1 MVVLREEAGLE
12 RAGTGRQS
20 CRVAVLAGLIFALL
34 VPSAKAA
41 SSNKFLLV
49 SDIHFDPMADPA
61 LVAELAAAD
70 ATQWEAILQR
80 SKLTRFSQ
88 YGQDTNW
95 WLLQSALDQ
104 MRKTLPRPSFVMYT
118 GDLLAHGFPKAFQSA
133 THDDAPQHYRAFVLK
148 TVQFLALEFQKRF
161 PHTTIL
167 VSPGN
172 NDEECGD
179 YSIRAGGTFLSD
191 TASLAQQLAQG
202 GATFTEEW
210 KALGSYNVPHP
221 ALSGV
226 RILSLNTVFFS
237 NNYHATSFPQGCANV
252 SSNGPAELLAWLASN
267 LAAAKQAHQR
277 VWLMFHIPPGI
288 DGYASAHKRE
298 TADAA
303 TNPSA
308 NSSCADS
315 IVPMWVP
322 EWTTRFDALLET
334 YQDTVLASFSGHTH
348 TDDFRL
354 ISSTGVNRGFV
365 LVDPPVSPVYDQN
378 PSFRVVTFASDGTL
392 ADQAT
397 YYLTNLKA
405 ASSTVHGKWKRE
417 YQFSRKWNVQRLDLA
432 SLGKIYDEIQSI
444 PGSRPQWLKLYNVS
458 TAAAVVEPDSI
469 RGLYCAIGALSVSA
483 YATCYC
489 GTAPGQAASA
499 AKP

>member
-1 MVVLREEAGLE
+1 MLRKKAGLQ
-12 RAGTGRQS
+12 RVGTGRQS
-20 CRVAVLAGLIFALL
+20 YLVALLITLTFLASL

-41 SSNKFLLV
+41 TNKFLLV
-49 SDIHFDPMADPA
+49 SDIHFDPMADPT
-61 LVAELAAAD
+61 LVAELAAAEP
-70 ATQWEAILQR
+70 AQWEAILQR

-104 MRKTLPRPSFVMYT
+104 MRKTLPHPSFVMYT
-118 GDLLAHGFPKAFQSA
+118 GDLLAHGFPKAFQDA
-133 THDDAPQHYRAFVLK
+133 AHDDDLQHYRAFVLK
-148 TVQFLALEFQKRF
+148 TVQFIALEFQKRF
-161 PHTTIL
+161 PNTTIL
-167 VSPGN
+167 VTPGN

-191 TASLAQQLAQG
+191 TASLAQQLARG
-202 GATFTEEW
+202 SAAFTEEW

-237 NNYHATSFPQGCANV
+237 NNYHATSLPQGCANV
-252 SSNGPAELLAWLASN
+252 PSNGPTDLLAWLASN
-267 LAAAKQAHQR
+267 LAAARQANQR

-288 DGYASAHKRE
+288 DGYASTHKRE
-298 TADAA
+298 AADAA

-308 NSSCADS
+308 NGSCADS

-334 YQDTVLASFSGHTH
+334 YRDTVLASFSGHTH

-354 ISSTGVNRGFV
+354 ISSAGVNRAFV
-365 LVDPPVSPVYDQN
+365 LVDPPVSPIYDQN

-392 ADQAT
+392 DDQTT

-405 ASSTVHGKWKRE
+405 ASSTVRGKWKRE
-417 YQFSRKWNVQRLDLA
+417 YQFSKEWRMRQLGLV
-432 SLGKIYDEIQSI
+432 SLGKIYNEIQNA
-444 PGSRPQWLKLYNVS
+444 PGSRAQWLKLYNVS
-458 TAAAVVEPDSI
+458 SAAVVVEPDSI
-469 RGLYCAIGALSVSA
+469 RGLYCAIGALSVPA
-483 YATCYC
+483 YARCYC
-489 GTAPGQAASA
+489 GTAAGQVVQEV
-499 AKP
+499 KP